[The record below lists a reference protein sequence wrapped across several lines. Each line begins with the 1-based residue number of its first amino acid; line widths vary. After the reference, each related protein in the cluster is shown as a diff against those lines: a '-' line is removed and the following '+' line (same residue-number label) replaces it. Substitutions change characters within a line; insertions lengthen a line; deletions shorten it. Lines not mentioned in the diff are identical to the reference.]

1 MSIRTR
7 GRRLLG
13 AGLFWLWT
21 SHSRLAFG
29 LREQAGA
36 TGDIKLAYAS
46 SSNLTVT
53 NLNSLA
59 SSQTWVAGW
68 ESALIDNTS
77 NLYTDYRITAKL
89 TVASSNNQAGEIRLY
104 LVGMLDDSTWPDV
117 FDGTESAE
125 TITDT
130 EMRDAICRLAAVSPT
145 DNTNADVYYLDCP
158 SVAAVFGGAVP
169 AKFVVFITTNGS
181 TTTTAAFASS
191 GNQVTIKGQQY
202 NVAQS

>member
-117 FDGTESAE
+117 FDGTESTE

-130 EMRDAICRLAAVSPT
+130 EMRDAICRLGAVSAVDT
-145 DNTNADVYYLDCP
+145 TAGDVYYLDCP
-158 SVAAVFGGAVP
+158 SAAAVFGGNLP
-169 AKFVVFITTNGS
+169 KKFIIFITLNS
-181 TTTTAAFASS
+181 TTTTTAGLASS
-191 GNQVTIKGQQY
+191 GNQVTIVGSY
-202 NVAQS
+202 ETVSP